1 MKSKYSIVRFIFGIL
16 TIVLSI
22 SALISY
28 THRKVIMPY
37 VLTSLGVFQIFNG
50 IHFYRKNKKSEGI
63 LTILSSAFI
72 FVVVIIIV
80 MFL

>member
-1 MKSKYSIVRFIFGIL
+1 MVKYSMVRFIFGIL

-28 THRKVIMPY
+28 TNRKVIMPY
-37 VLTSLGVFQIFNG
+37 MFISLGVFEIFNG
-50 IHFYRKNKKSEGI
+50 VHFYKQDKKSSGI
-63 LTILSSAFI
+63 ITILSSVFI
-72 FVVVIIIV
+72 LIVVIIIV